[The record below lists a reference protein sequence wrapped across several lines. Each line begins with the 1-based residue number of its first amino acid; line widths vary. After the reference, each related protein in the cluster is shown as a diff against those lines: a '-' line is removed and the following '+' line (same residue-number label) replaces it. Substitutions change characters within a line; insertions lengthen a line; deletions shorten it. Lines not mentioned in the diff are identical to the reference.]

1 MKRAKK
7 GRENIKVRTQEEDK
21 SGIFLEKIEENFDQQ
36 WQAIVLTHTVPLLLT
51 CLFLLVCRSSNDR

>member
-36 WQAIVLTHTVPLLLT
+36 WQAIVLTHTFTLNLLISLG
-51 CLFLLVCRSSNDR
+51 LS